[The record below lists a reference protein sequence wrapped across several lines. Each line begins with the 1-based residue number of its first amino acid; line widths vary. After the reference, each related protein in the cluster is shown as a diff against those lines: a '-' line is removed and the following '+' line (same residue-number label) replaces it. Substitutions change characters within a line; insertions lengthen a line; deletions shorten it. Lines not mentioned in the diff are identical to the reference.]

1 MLVYIYSIKCFQIK
15 KPSIVISLPNLVA
28 LNFGSKRNKKIH
40 TKAVP
45 FRTLAAACH
54 HFLKAPNEQFCQIFI
69 GENIPNSEK
78 NIPNWEKI
86 HQMKTTDTKFP

>member
-1 MLVYIYSIKCFQIK
+1 MLPNKNPC
-15 KPSIVISLPNLVA
+15 IVIISPNLVA
-28 LNFGSKRNKKIH
+28 LNFGSKRNKTIH

-69 GENIPNSEK
+69 GKNIPNSEK
-78 NIPNWEKI
+78 YTKLGKI
-86 HQMKTTDTKFP
+86 HQMKTKDTKFP